1 VVRDLV
7 VDWEKAYERVHR
19 AKPYVIRPIEPPA
32 GSELRISPKDLAR
45 YEDATRCISCF
56 CCATVCISTHR
67 SFIGPNAVVASV
79 IRLMDVREEEKDERL
94 ALLYS
99 EEGVYRCH
107 TSKACTHVCPK
118 KIDIA
123 HFIALAK
130 EGAF

>member
-1 VVRDLV
+1 
-7 VDWEKAYERVHR
+7 
-19 AKPYVIRPIEPPA
+19 
-32 GSELRISPKDLAR
+32 
-45 YEDATRCISCF
+45 
-56 CCATVCISTHR
+56 
-67 SFIGPNAVVASV
+67 
-79 IRLMDVREEEKDERL
+79 MDTREEEKDERL

-118 KIDIA
+118 KIDVA